1 MSQDVTLRY
10 LIFGEDRSASK
21 AIQGTATK
29 AERAASAVSR
39 SVGKIGSAIG
49 GPVGDLLGRV
59 SEGIDE
65 VVASSGKFSTKMIAG
80 GAAVA
85 GLGAAMSMFGS
96 ENVEAENRIKQAI
109 EATGEGLDKYAGR
122 IDALVSANQRLGIS
136 DDETKGSL
144 AALTQQTGSADSAL
158 QYMGLAADLAAS
170 KHMSLQGATDL
181 IGRALNGN
189 TRIFKQYG
197 VEAPKGPK
205 DVGRAMD
212 ELSAKLSGTAA
223 AATDT
228 YAGKIKGLKTG
239 LVDTAAELSAKFG
252 PALQAAGAIAM
263 VTGTIMQIYAARQ
276 AAAATA
282 TEAGTAA
289 TIGSRIAMVAT
300 SAATKT
306 MAAAQWLLNA
316 ALSANPIGLVVIAIA
331 ALVAGL
337 IYAYQHSATF
347 RAIVQGAMKAVGAA
361 ISWLWD
367 NAAKPALH
375 ALGAAWKWLVKVI
388 TPAVKFII
396 TAVAGLLHMW
406 AQMLRGLS
414 NVPGFEWAKKAATA
428 MDRAAERAL
437 ALARAL
443 GKLHDKKV
451 TVTYFQKVVGSAQGG
466 KNAAEIAGLQQRAKG
481 GPVDR
486 RTAYVIGEEGPEVY
500 VPKSDGMVLPNE
512 VYRNM
517 VSGGRPIRSERTSFT
532 ASTQHD
538 TIEVV
543 VKTEDGRVIQQ
554 KLLKR
559 KRELGG
565 AVLGLA

>member
-1 MSQDVTLRY
+1 
-10 LIFGEDRSASK
+10 
-21 AIQGTATK
+21 
-29 AERAASAVSR
+29 
-39 SVGKIGSAIG
+39 
-49 GPVGDLLGRV
+49 
-59 SEGIDE
+59 
-65 VVASSGKFSTKMIAG
+65 
-80 GAAVA
+80 
-85 GLGAAMSMFGS
+85 MSMFGS

-144 AALTQQTGSADSAL
+144 AALTQQTGSADEAL

-396 TAVAGLLHMW
+396 TAIAGLLHMW

-437 ALARAL
+437 GLARAL
-443 GKLHDKKV
+443 GKLHDKKITV
-451 TVTYFQKVVGSAQGG
+451 TVMQKRVGSAQGG
-466 KNAAEIAGLQQRAKG
+466 KNAAELAQMRAKG

-517 VSGGRPIRSERTSFT
+517 VSGGRPIRSEHTSFT
-532 ASTQHD
+532 ASAQHD
-538 TIEVV
+538 TIEVI

>member
-1 MSQDVTLRY
+1 MCR
-10 LIFGEDRSASK
+10 IFGFRSVMQSQVHRSLVSADNAFMRQS
-21 AIQGTATK
+21 
-29 AERAASAVSR
+29 ERHPDGWGVAYYVADAPHVVKGASAAFGDQLFKHVSGIVTSETVLAHLR
-39 SVGKIGSAIG
+39 KATQGELSTINTHPFQYGHWVFAHNGNIANFAEIRD
-49 GPVGDLLGRV
+49 VLLGRIPPV
-59 SEGIDE
+59 LRRFILGTTDSE
-65 VVASSGKFSTKMIAG
+65 VLFYLLLGKMA
-80 GAAVA
+80 
-85 GLGAAMSMFGS
+85 
-96 ENVEAENRIKQAI
+96 
-109 EATGEGLDKYAGR
+109 
-122 IDALVSANQRLGIS
+122 QRCELHRPGYP
-136 DDETKGSL
+136 L
-144 AALTQQTGSADSAL
+144 A
-158 QYMGLAADLAAS
+158 
-170 KHMSLQGATDL
+170 
-181 IGRALNGN
+181 
-189 TRIFKQYG
+189 
-197 VEAPKGPK
+197 
-205 DVGRAMD
+205 
-212 ELSAKLSGTAA
+212 
-223 AATDT
+223 DT

-276 AAAATA
+276 AAAALA

-396 TAVAGLLHMW
+396 TAIAGLLHMW

-428 MDRAAERAL
+428 MDRAAEKAL
-437 ALARAL
+437 GLARAL
-443 GKLHDKKV
+443 GKLHDKKITV
-451 TVTYFQKVVGSAQGG
+451 TVMQKKVCTSQGG
-466 KNAAEIAGLQQRAKG
+466 KNAAELLQMRAKG

-517 VSGGRPIRSERTSFT
+517 VSGGRPIRSERTPFA
-532 ASTQHD
+532 ASAQHD
-538 TIEVV
+538 TIEVI